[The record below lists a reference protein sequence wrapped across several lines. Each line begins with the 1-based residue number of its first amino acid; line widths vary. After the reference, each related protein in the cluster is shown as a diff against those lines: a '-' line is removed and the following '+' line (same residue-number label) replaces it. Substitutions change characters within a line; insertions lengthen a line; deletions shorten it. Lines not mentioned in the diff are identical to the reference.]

1 MLIWTNR
8 TIVSDDWQVL
18 GDDEAVSP
26 GHAIVS
32 LQRWL
37 TEAATDMSVR
47 QAGVLIKADD
57 DIDTPV
63 FIAAQFPLIAFF
75 FDAETD
81 GRGYSVAR
89 LLRRRGYT
97 GDLRAMGT
105 FGRDQLAFLLRCGF
119 TSFALAR
126 EADADG
132 FNASLDVISLVYQ
145 GAADARPRIA
155 ELRR

>member
-8 TIVSDDWQVL
+8 TVVSDAWQLL
-18 GDDEAVSP
+18 GDDEAVST
-26 GHAIVS
+26 GQVIVS
-32 LQRWL
+32 LPRWL
-37 TEAATDMSVR
+37 AAGGTDMSLR
-47 QAGVLIKADD
+47 QAGVLITAED
-57 DIDTPV
+57 DIDTPA
-63 FIAAQFPLIAFF
+63 FIAAHHPLIAFW
-75 FDAETD
+75 FDPETD

-97 GDLRAMGT
+97 GDLRAVGK

-119 TSFALAR
+119 TSFALANA
-126 EADADG
+126 ADADG
-132 FNASLDVISLVYQ
+132 FNASLDVVSLVYQ